1 MINFFLDAFQSDLTR
16 RALLGGLLAA
26 TITALV
32 GTWVVVRGLAFLG
45 DALAHGVLPGIAL
58 AVIWGFD
65 LTLGA
70 LLSALVMVFGINLVH
85 RTTRLSDDTGIGLL
99 FVGMLALGV
108 VIISRSNSFA
118 GDLTG
123 FLFGDVL
130 GVRSGEIRL
139 GLGALAITIVV
150 LVLGHR
156 SFLALSVSPE
166 KATTLGLRPGVAHA
180 AMLSLLALSVV
191 SSFRVVGT
199 LLVFGFLVAPPAT
212 AVLLVRR
219 IPVAMVVAVGFGWL
233 AVVVGLAISYH
244 ADTAAS
250 ATVAGVCVAQFFF
263 VLAIVEVSAAL
274 RRRAL
279 RRRTSRRS
287 TSRRSTSRPA
297 PASP

>member
-1 MINFFLDAFQSDLTR
+1 M
-16 RALLGGLLAA
+16 
-26 TITALV
+26 

-45 DALAHGVLPGIAL
+45 DAIAHGVLPGIAL
-58 AVIWGFD
+58 AVIWGFS
-65 LTLGA
+65 LTIGA
-70 LLSALVMVFGINLVH
+70 FVSAVVMVLGINLVH

-108 VIISRSNSFA
+108 VIISRADAFA

-130 GVRSGEIRL
+130 GVRDDELRL
-139 GLGALAITIVV
+139 GMIALAGTIVV

-156 SFLALSVSPE
+156 SFLALSISRD
-166 KATTLGLRPGVAHA
+166 KARTLGLRPELAHA
-180 AMLSLLALSVV
+180 VMLTLLAVSVV

-219 IPVAMVVAVGFGWL
+219 IPVAMIVGVGFGWL
-233 AVVVGLAISYH
+233 AVVVGLTISYH

-250 ATVAGVCVAQFFF
+250 ATVAGVCVAQFFL
-263 VLAIVEVSAAL
+263 VLALTEAIAAV
-274 RRRAL
+274 RRRSL
-279 RRRTSRRS
+279 T
-287 TSRRSTSRPA
+287 PA
-297 PASP
+297 TPA